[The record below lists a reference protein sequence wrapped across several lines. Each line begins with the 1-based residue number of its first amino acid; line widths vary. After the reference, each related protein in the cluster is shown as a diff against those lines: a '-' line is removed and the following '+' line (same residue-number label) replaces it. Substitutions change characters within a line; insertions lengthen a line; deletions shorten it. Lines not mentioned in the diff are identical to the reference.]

1 MGGDAGTIVGVVPRT
16 RGKALS
22 ADDRRHRGNSIGCL
36 SLPTRKPLPGQHA
49 RVRVYACSGGASLL
63 AAYRSGP
70 MRWHY
75 FRRVGS
81 HSRAAVRPTERV
93 VRLRQPPR
101 WQLPRSAGRQWS
113 PTRRLIYFISFGR
126 AAGYEP
132 SNIAP
137 GPRWADFRSFAAVVD
152 QRRGS
157 PWVTSRNIFA
167 ASKSH
172 RLCFRKETRTSRA
185 KLVAMGQ

>member
-1 MGGDAGTIVGVVPRT
+1 
-16 RGKALS
+16 
-22 ADDRRHRGNSIGCL
+22 
-36 SLPTRKPLPGQHA
+36 
-49 RVRVYACSGGASLL
+49 
-63 AAYRSGP
+63 

-101 WQLPRSAGRQWS
+101 WQFSSSAGRQWS
-113 PTRRLIYFISFGR
+113 PTRRLIHFISFGR

-137 GPRWADFRSFAAVVD
+137 GPRWADFRSFAAVLD

-157 PWVTSRNIFA
+157 PWVTSRNICCQQITPALPPKGNQNKPRQISRDGPVA
-167 ASKSH
+167 AFRRD
-172 RLCFRKETRTSRA
+172 RLETKTDATLRLPDIEMRSSLESNRSPS
-185 KLVAMGQ
+185 